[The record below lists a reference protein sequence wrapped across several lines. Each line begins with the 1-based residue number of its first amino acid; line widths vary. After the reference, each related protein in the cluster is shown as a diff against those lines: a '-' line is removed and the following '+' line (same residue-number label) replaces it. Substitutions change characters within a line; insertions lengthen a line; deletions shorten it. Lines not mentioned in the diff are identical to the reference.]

1 MLLKHMYVSFPGE
14 GSSLC
19 STPRCISKRE
29 ELLLVTVW
37 GWGFCL
43 LFGPSLD
50 CCFLNL
56 DVQGDH
62 LQIDS
67 EPLRCVGW
75 EFAFLLLQMR
85 CLPQPRNDTLKPVKC
100 VRRTSE
106 HACVWL
112 FPTVPV
118 TTDWRLGLL
127 PRPDEPA
134 LPHPCAGTLLPFLC
148 RWSYQYFAVRVLG
161 GGEGGGRGD
170 RGMGCRCPPL
180 RRPWGNWPA
189 PPPHS

>member
-1 MLLKHMYVSFPGE
+1 MYLSPGKELSLFHPKLHLQEGGIIIGHSLGVGLLFA
-14 GSSLC
+14 
-19 STPRCISKRE
+19 
-29 ELLLVTVW
+29 
-37 GWGFCL
+37 
-43 LFGPSLD
+43 FGPSLD

-161 GGEGGGRGD
+161 GGWGD